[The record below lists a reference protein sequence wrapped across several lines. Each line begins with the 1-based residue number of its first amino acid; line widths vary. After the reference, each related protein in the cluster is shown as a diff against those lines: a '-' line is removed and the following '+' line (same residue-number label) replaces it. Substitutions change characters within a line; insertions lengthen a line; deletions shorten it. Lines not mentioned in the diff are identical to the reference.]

1 MSKTWYE
8 VRVTCKRQPGM
19 SGDLHNELLA
29 KVKSE
34 GLAQIVKQKFQEI
47 YGKEAVIKVC

>member
-8 VRVTCKRQPGM
+8 IRVTCKCKSGM
-19 SGDLHNELLA
+19 SGDLENELLA

>member
-1 MSKTWYE
+1 MNKVWYE
-8 VRVTCKRQPGM
+8 IRITCGWKSGM
-19 SGDLHNELLA
+19 SHPMDDEVVA